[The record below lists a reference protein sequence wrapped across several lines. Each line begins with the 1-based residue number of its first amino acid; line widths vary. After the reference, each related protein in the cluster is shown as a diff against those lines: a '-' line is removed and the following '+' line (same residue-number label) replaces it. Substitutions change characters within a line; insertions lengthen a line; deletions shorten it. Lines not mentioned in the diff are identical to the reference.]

1 MPPARRARGTN
12 AHLEDAEIGNA
23 DLAALLQ
30 DATDV
35 GDEAGEYGDRLL
47 FGYAMIVS
55 CPLGQMLLGD
65 NRRLWAGHRRMLGRR
80 SRDLWLVGRPSAW
93 CLACGRRC
101 RRSRG

>member
-1 MPPARRARGTN
+1 MPPPHNDANSEPAANRILGTACAAGRSLRRARGTN

-55 CPLGQMLLGD
+55 CPLGQMLQGD
-65 NRRLWAGHRRMLGRR
+65 NRR
-80 SRDLWLVGRPSAW
+80 
-93 CLACGRRC
+93 
-101 RRSRG
+101 